1 MVHGRCSPAY
11 GMADGSSASGSVL
24 LLSSPLS
31 WPNSASASVVLCP
44 PLLCRLCLS
53 PSRDAV
59 EGELEQRPQRTGT
72 GSDVGQR
79 KDAVGAGHEGD
90 RGRPPTADKAGGG
103 LPVRGRQ
110 EGEAQNG
117 RGRGKRGAKE
127 REVYWR
133 AAVFLGKPFL
143 LGKT

>member
-1 MVHGRCSPAY
+1 
-11 GMADGSSASGSVL
+11 MADGSSASGSVL
-24 LLSSPLS
+24 LRSPPLS
-31 WPNSASASVVLCP
+31 WPNSASAS
-44 PLLCRLCLS
+44 PLHCRLCLG
-53 PSRDAV
+53 DAV
-59 EGELEQRPQRTGT
+59 EGELGQRPQRTGK

-103 LPVRGRQ
+103 RPVSGRQ
-110 EGEAQNG
+110 G
-117 RGRGKRGAKE
+117 RGRRKMEGAE